1 MQNFS
6 AEVITRSLGEVGSTV
21 FFILVGTVI
30 LELILYGVFGRLL
43 KSRYTLPIMLLGP
56 AAVGLAVLIV
66 YPLLWEFNL
75 SFTNMSLRRFG
86 DKAQYTW
93 LACQDNPEEVGCW
106 LTDFLINNYSYVFS
120 LPVL

>member
-86 DKAQYTW
+86 DEAATGAAVFRIRGRYGSCSCGTW
-93 LACQDNPEEVGCW
+93 PTVD
-106 LTDFLINNYSYVFS
+106 
-120 LPVL
+120 